1 MSEPLH
7 PFSAAALPS
16 SADPVAE
23 SAALYATEVA
33 ELLFNLLVDVVRE
46 RAPDA
51 EAVLTGEL
59 SGLDLEVDTLQ
70 DLDGTE
76 GLADVADR
84 QRCHRR
90 ASYPLTAPAVS
101 PRRKYLPATK

>member
-51 EAVLTGEL
+51 EAVHKKARDASWVRLRKIL
-59 SGLDLEVDTLQ
+59 AGL
-70 DLDGTE
+70 
-76 GLADVADR
+76 
-84 QRCHRR
+84 
-90 ASYPLTAPAVS
+90 
-101 PRRKYLPATK
+101 